1 MTVDRLQL
9 IKQAAQK
16 AEAKKLG
23 LTLEQYEGKLIC
35 DKLDARKA
43 AAKAAE
49 KIRKKEERKIAK
61 DLTGQV
67 KKAGHLSSG
76 GLDFNRAENMYYSD
90 KDNARFLEG
99 SSYMDAYNA
108 NKSADGD
115 WD

>member
-1 MTVDRLQL
+1 LDRIKL
-9 IKQAAQK
+9 IKEIAEKKAA
-16 AEAKKLG
+16 EKLG
-23 LTLEQYEGKLIC
+23 ISLEEYQFQLSIKM
-35 DKLDARKA
+35 LDARKA
-43 AAKAAE
+43 KIKAEE
-49 KIRKKEERKIAK
+49 KARRKEERKIAK

-90 KDNARFLEG
+90 RDNARFLEG

-108 NKSADGD
+108 NKAADSD

>member
-1 MTVDRLQL
+1 MTVNRMDL
-9 IKQAAQK
+9 IRQAALKVK
-16 AEAKKLG
+16 ARKENTTVEEL
-23 LTLEQYEGKLIC
+23 LFQESVV
-35 DKLDARKA
+35 KLDQRKVDMKA
-43 AAKAAE
+43 AAKAQRLE
-49 KIRKKEERKIAK
+49 DRKIAK

-90 KDNARFLEG
+90 KDTARFLEN

-115 WD
+115 Y

>member
-1 MTVDRLQL
+1 MTVNRIEL
-9 IKQAAQK
+9 IKQAALK
-16 AEAKKLG
+16 ARAKKLG
-23 LTLEQYEGKLIC
+23 TTVEELQFQESIV
-35 DKLDARKA
+35 KLDERKA
-43 AAKAAE
+43 AIKAEE
-49 KIRKKEERKIAK
+49 KARRKEERKIAK

-76 GLDFNRAENMYYSD
+76 GLDFNRSENMYYSE
-90 KDNARFLEG
+90 KDTARFLEN